1 MTRLLRPLMLV
12 AALAAVAV
20 PISAQRRRPEPAPA
34 PAPPPLP
41 PDIRV
46 RSELSQSA
54 AWIGDPLDFV
64 VEIDTAPGVEI
75 VAEDLMPEKLV
86 VEGLELGAATSST
99 TPRADGWRTVRHTYR
114 VVAWDTTPPKRI
126 GDLTVR
132 FRRPVTAATADG
144 TAPAAD
150 VKVAGATLSMR
161 STLPDDGSANGT
173 RDRRAALPLPAWL
186 GWVRPMGLGFIALGI
201 APVLLWV
208 GTRIRRP
215 RVSKPRPSSRS
226 LHALLKSLFDELQII
241 DTSSADGRRRA
252 YDRIDA
258 DVRAYVTQAEA
269 LPATAL
275 TPDELRSRLSTSKRL
290 DAPAV
295 CDVLAEC
302 ELARYAPADRLPDAS
317 ALGRTLERLRAALG
331 H

>member
-1 MTRLLRPLMLV
+1 MIRWLRPLVLMAMV
-12 AALAAVAV
+12 AAIVIPA
-20 PISAQRRRPEPAPA
+20 SAQRRRPEPAPA
-34 PAPPPLP
+34 PALPPPP
-41 PDIRV
+41 ADVRV
-46 RSELSQSA
+46 RSELTQSA

-86 VEGLELGAATSST
+86 VEGLELGASSSSSVS
-99 TPRADGWRTVRHTYR
+99 RADGWRTLRHAYR

-161 STLPDDGSANGT
+161 STLPDDGNATGA
-173 RDRRAALPLPAWL
+173 RDHRAALPLPTWL
-186 GWVRPMGLGFIALGI
+186 GWVRPVGLGFIALGI

-215 RVSKPRPSSRS
+215 RLSKPRPSSRS

-241 DTSSADGRRRA
+241 DTSTADGRRRA

-258 DVRAYVTQAEA
+258 DVRAYLTQAEA
-269 LPATAL
+269 LPAAAL
-275 TPDELRSRLSTSKRL
+275 TPDELRSRLATSKRL

-295 CDVLAEC
+295 CDILAEC

-317 ALGRTLERLRAALG
+317 ALGGTVERLRTALRR
-331 H
+331 